1 MSKENVGGWPP
12 KFAGCITSS
21 FFREDG
27 IVHSQLPSLEGF
39 LLQLLETASRL
50 VVGQMVTRQKRMT
63 ARMAQLED
71 FEIIASSHKAGA
83 HPSNPKWLNDS
94 ALH

>member
-1 MSKENVGGWPP
+1 MAHLPNLHVV
-12 KFAGCITSS
+12 SS
-21 FFREDG
+21 AALCQEDG
-27 IVHSQLPSLEGF
+27 IISPQPPRLEGF

-50 VVGQMVTRQKRMT
+50 VVSQMVARQKRMT
-63 ARMAQLED
+63 ARMAQVED

-83 HPSNPKWLNDS
+83 HPSNPRLYDS